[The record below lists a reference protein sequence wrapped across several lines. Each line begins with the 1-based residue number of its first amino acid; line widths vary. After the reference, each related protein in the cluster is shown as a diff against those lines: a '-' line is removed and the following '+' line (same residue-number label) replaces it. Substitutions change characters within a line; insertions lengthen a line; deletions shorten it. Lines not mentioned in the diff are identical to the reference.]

1 MNIIMAIKEDDDDDN
16 EGKRKRT
23 FEFASGVERRLLA
36 CFSHVRVIDVNC
48 FDRSVDGVGR
58 RGFGTT
64 HAVRLDGDGRRQQ
77 QR

>member
-1 MNIIMAIKEDDDDDN
+1 MITKESEN
-16 EGKRKRT
+16 ELSNSLR
-23 FEFASGVERRLLA
+23 GVERRLLA
-36 CFSHVRVIDVNC
+36 YFSHVRVIDVNC

-64 HAVRLDGDGRRQQ
+64 HAVRLDGDGRREQQ